1 MDSYYAMKSSG
12 NYPLEEMADIS
23 MQGILYQI
31 REEFINEMKKREH
44 LFEINEVGEAIYQ
57 LFS

>member
-1 MDSYYAMKSSG
+1 MDSYYAMKAAG
-12 NYPLEEMADIS
+12 ITLEEMADMS